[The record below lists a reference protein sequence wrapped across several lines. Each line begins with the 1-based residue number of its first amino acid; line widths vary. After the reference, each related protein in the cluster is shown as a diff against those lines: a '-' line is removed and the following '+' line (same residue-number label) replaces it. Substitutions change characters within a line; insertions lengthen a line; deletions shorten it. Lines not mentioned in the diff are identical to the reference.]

1 MFLFAMIRPNIKSW
15 SCGGKEKGWGVLR
28 LTPNLRPCRGLIADS
43 EAMSNRRRQS
53 QYMFDFLARAWR
65 ASITTTFLAGFILL
79 LPIVLTTV
87 IIAYIVNWLKGALGP
102 GTILGDI
109 LTQLGVGLVGNDQQR
124 FAFFAGVF
132 IVLFGTWCLG
142 ILVRAR
148 AAQSIHE
155 TVDWLFT
162 KLPVVRS
169 IYNPIS
175 RVVRVVTEKGGGDFS
190 GMTVVAC
197 RFGGPSGVDIL
208 ALLATQE
215 VYVIN
220 GERRKMVY
228 LPTAPLPMSGGLVL
242 VAEDAVVR
250 VPDMKVDDLLK
261 IYFSLG
267 ALAPESMPNSMRV
280 RQDILATEQKLAHDS
295 APNGEQRKGV

>member
-1 MFLFAMIRPNIKSW
+1 ML
-15 SCGGKEKGWGVLR
+15 
-28 LTPNLRPCRGLIADS
+28 
-43 EAMSNRRRQS
+43 
-53 QYMFDFLARAWR
+53 DFLARAWR

-102 GTILGDI
+102 GTILGDF
-109 LTQLGVGLVGNDQQR
+109 LTQLGVGLVGSDQQR
-124 FAFFAGVF
+124 FAFVVGVF

-148 AAQSIHE
+148 AQQSVHE

-175 RVVRVVTEKGGGDFS
+175 RVVRVATEKGGGDFS

-197 RFGGPSGVDIL
+197 RFGGPDGIDVL

-215 VYVIN
+215 VYIIN
-220 GERRKMVY
+220 GQRRRMVY

-242 VAEDAVVR
+242 VAEEAVVR
-250 VPDMKVDDLLK
+250 IPDMKVDDLLK
-261 IYFSLG
+261 TYFSLG
-267 ALAPESMPNSMRV
+267 ALAPESMPNSLRV
-280 RQDILATEQKLAHDS
+280 NQEILAVEQNIANDLAVNS
-295 APNGEQRKGV
+295 SEKRKGA

>member
-1 MFLFAMIRPNIKSW
+1 ML
-15 SCGGKEKGWGVLR
+15 
-28 LTPNLRPCRGLIADS
+28 
-43 EAMSNRRRQS
+43 
-53 QYMFDFLARAWR
+53 DFLARAWR
-65 ASITTTFLAGFILL
+65 ANITTTFLAGFILL

-102 GTILGDI
+102 GTVLGDI
-109 LTQLGVGLVGNDQQR
+109 LTQLGVGLVGEGQQR
-124 FAFFAGVF
+124 FAFVVGMF

-148 AAQSIHE
+148 AQQSMHE

-190 GMTVVAC
+190 GMSVVAC
-197 RFGGPSGVDIL
+197 RFGGEGGVDIL

-215 VYVIN
+215 VYLIA
-220 GERRKMVY
+220 GERRRMVY

-242 VAEDAVVR
+242 VPENSVVR
-250 VPDMKVDDLLK
+250 VHDMKVDDLLK
-261 IYFSLG
+261 VYFSLG
-267 ALAPESMPNSMRV
+267 ALAPESMPNSLRIS
-280 RQDILATEQKLAHDS
+280 QEILAAEKLTRETGNNSTEQH
-295 APNGEQRKGV
+295 KGL

>member
-1 MFLFAMIRPNIKSW
+1 ML
-15 SCGGKEKGWGVLR
+15 
-28 LTPNLRPCRGLIADS
+28 
-43 EAMSNRRRQS
+43 
-53 QYMFDFLARAWR
+53 DFLARAWR
-65 ASITTTFLAGFILL
+65 ASVTTTFLAGFILL

-102 GTILGDI
+102 STILGDI
-109 LTQLGVGLVGNDQQR
+109 LTQLGLGLVGEGQQR
-124 FAFFAGVF
+124 FAFVVGVSL
-132 IVLFGTWCLG
+132 VLFGTWCLG

-148 AAQSIHE
+148 AEQSVHE

-162 KLPVVRS
+162 KLPVIRS

-197 RFGGPSGVDIL
+197 RIGGPAGVDIL

-215 VYVIN
+215 IYLVN
-220 GERRKMVY
+220 GERRRMVY
-228 LPTAPLPMSGGLVL
+228 LPTAPLPMSGGLIL
-242 VAEDAVVR
+242 VSEDAVVR

-267 ALAPESMPNSMRV
+267 ALAPESMPASMRADPELV
-280 RQDILATEQKLAHDS
+280 VADQKNFRES
-295 APNGEQRKGV
+295 GVNSSERRKGP

>member
-1 MFLFAMIRPNIKSW
+1 
-15 SCGGKEKGWGVLR
+15 
-28 LTPNLRPCRGLIADS
+28 
-43 EAMSNRRRQS
+43 
-53 QYMFDFLARAWR
+53 MFDFIARAWR

-102 GTILGDI
+102 GTVLGDI
-109 LTQLGVGLVGNDQQR
+109 LTQLGVGLVGEGQQR
-124 FAFFAGVF
+124 FAFVVGMF

-148 AAQSIHE
+148 AQQSMHE

-162 KLPVVRS
+162 KLPVIRS

-190 GMTVVAC
+190 GMTVVSC
-197 RFGGPSGVDIL
+197 RFGGPEGVDIL

-215 VYVIN
+215 VYVVN
-220 GERRKMVY
+220 GERRRMVY

-242 VAEDAVVR
+242 APENAVTR

-261 IYFSLG
+261 VYFSLG
-267 ALAPESMPNSMRV
+267 ALAPESMPNSFRMS
-280 RQDILATEQKLAHDS
+280 QDVLAMDKQTRDAGVNS
-295 APNGEQRKGV
+295 ADQHNSL